1 MSLRRRMR
9 ARREGAKASIDMN
22 SLIDLTFLLL
32 VVFIV
37 TLPTLEQSIHVMLPV
52 GKTSKAQ
59 DDKKKTFSI
68 TVNSTGQIYVG
79 EVPTTREDLKA
90 SLTKAVAD
98 DPELSVLVRGDV
110 RVGYGDV
117 YEVVK
122 IAKDCNVTRACVSR
136 FESEGRA
143 NWTVFMWYVTHGLDL
158 GIAMS
163 ENRCVCCGDLIPE
176 GVQVCPKCE
185 KTLGIA
191 ESIEGL

>member
-9 ARREGAKASIDMN
+9 TRREGAKASIDMN

-37 TLPTLEQSIHVMLPV
+37 TLPTLEQSIHVLLPV

-68 TVNSTGQIYVG
+68 TVDSLGKIFVG
-79 EVPTTREDLKA
+79 EAPTTRDDLKA
-90 SLTKAVAD
+90 SLTKAVSE
-98 DPELSVLVRGDV
+98 DPDVSVLVRGDV

-122 IAKDCNVTRACVSR
+122 IAKDCNVKHLGLVSK
-136 FESEGRA
+136 
-143 NWTVFMWYVTHGLDL
+143 
-158 GIAMS
+158 
-163 ENRCVCCGDLIPE
+163 EN
-176 GVQVCPKCE
+176 
-185 KTLGIA
+185 
-191 ESIEGL
+191 

>member
-1 MSLRRRMR
+1 MR
-9 ARREGAKASIDMN
+9 TRREGAKASIDMN

-79 EVPTTREDLKA
+79 EVPTTLDELKA
-90 SLTKAVAD
+90 SLAKAVAG

-117 YEVVK
+117 YDVVK
-122 IAKDCNVTRACVSR
+122 IAKDCNVKHLGLVS
-136 FESEGRA
+136 
-143 NWTVFMWYVTHGLDL
+143 
-158 GIAMS
+158 
-163 ENRCVCCGDLIPE
+163 
-176 GVQVCPKCE
+176 KE
-185 KTLGIA
+185 K
-191 ESIEGL
+191 